1 MSEAILSVTAV
12 GPQVSVQDDGR
23 PQLMRYGIPASGPM
37 DRLSFAAAN
46 AALGNPAGTPGIEI
60 SQGGLTLD
68 CQCGIISFAITG
80 GGFSIEHAGRKHGS
94 WAVATLRAGE
104 KLVIR
109 PGTWGSW
116 CYLAFAGNLQAVHWL
131 GSAATHAI
139 SGFGGGVLAVGQT
152 LVIDD
157 AEQRQR
163 YVGAIPFPHM
173 ARPRPKVRVTL
184 GPQERFFDDRMVATF
199 TSTEWRMT
207 SAWDRMGVR
216 LRGPAVKPAARLDMP
231 SEPVLRGS
239 VQIAGDGVPTILLAD
254 HPTTGGYPKIATVL
268 DCDLDR
274 VMQLRPGNYLTFNPV
289 AASDAVRL
297 ARNAALNKSTY
308 LKAISS

>member
-1 MSEAILSVTAV
+1 MSKAIISVTSV

-46 AALGNPAGTPGIEI
+46 AALGNPAGTPGLEI

-68 CQCGIISFAITG
+68 CISGTISFATTG

-94 WAVATLRAGE
+94 WAVGTLRAGE
-104 KLVIR
+104 KLMIR
-109 PGTWGSW
+109 PGAWGSW
-116 CYLAFAGNLQAVHWL
+116 CYLAFAGNLQVVHWL
-131 GSAATHAI
+131 GSAATHGM
-139 SGFGGGVLAVGQT
+139 SGFGGGVLSAGQT

-157 AEQRQR
+157 AEQRQSCE
-163 YVGAIPFPHM
+163 GEIPFPHM
-173 ARPRPKVRVTL
+173 ARPRPRVRVTL
-184 GPQERFFDDRMVATF
+184 GPQERFFDDQMMTTF

-207 SAWDRMGVR
+207 GAWDRMGVR
-216 LRGPAVKPAARLDMP
+216 LRGSVVKPSGRLDMP
-231 SEPVLRGS
+231 SEPVLCGS

-268 DCDLDR
+268 DCDLDA
-274 VMQLRPGNYLTFNPV
+274 VMQLRPGDCLTFNPV

-308 LKAISS
+308 LKAISQ